1 MIYSQSCLVQQCDT
15 QGSGIHHSVYVSILY
30 LPIARIIDCFVDF
43 AWNRR
48 LEKADGSLYYVML
61 FLFTHFLCR
70 NVCTDKCIIFLL
82 YVVEVIVYQGLQ
94 RKTFY
99 FIHPLPNGVACMY
112 PGQTN
117 KTCSCLVVVVV
128 KHTWS
133 VLHKNLTNLLLCEN
147 IKRFNVF

>member
-1 MIYSQSCLVQQCDT
+1 
-15 QGSGIHHSVYVSILY
+15 
-30 LPIARIIDCFVDF
+30 
-43 AWNRR
+43 
-48 LEKADGSLYYVML
+48 ML
-61 FLFTHFLCR
+61 FFFFFTHFLCH

-82 YVVEVIVYQGLQ
+82 SVVEIIVYQGLQ
-94 RKTFY
+94 KKTFY
-99 FIHPLPNGVACMY
+99 FIHPLPNGVACMK

-128 KHTWS
+128 EHTWS